1 MVVLQSNDDMTE
13 DRSTKESILKMMV
26 QISQSDGNL
35 SDAEIFFLAQ
45 LAKNFGF
52 SVDTLQSFLS
62 QNDESF
68 SIPSAELDRM
78 TILYHLLFFIKS
90 DGMVHPE
97 EEKMIYHFGFKLG
110 FNESL
115 IRDMLAIIKNHI
127 GKNLPPDDLLITIRK
142 YLN

>member
-1 MVVLQSNDDMTE
+1 MVALQSNNNMTE
-13 DRSTKESILKMMV
+13 DQITKESILKMMV
-26 QISQSDGNL
+26 QLSQSDGNL
-35 SDAEIFFLAQ
+35 SDAEIFFIAR

-52 SVDTLQSFLS
+52 NMDTLQRLLS
-62 QNDESF
+62 NNDESF

-115 IRDMLAIIKNHI
+115 IRDMLEIIKNHI
-127 GKNLPPDDLLITIRK
+127 GKYLPPEDLLITIRK

>member
-1 MVVLQSNDDMTE
+1 MVALQSNINMTE
-13 DRSTKESILKMMV
+13 DKSTKESILKMMV
-26 QISQSDGNL
+26 QLSQSDRNL

-45 LAKNFGF
+45 LTKNFGF
-52 SVDTLQSFLS
+52 NTDTLQRLLLH
-62 QNDESF
+62 NDESF

-78 TILYHLLFFIKS
+78 IILYYLLFFIKS

-97 EEKMIYHFGFKLG
+97 EESMIYHFGFKLG

-115 IRDMLAIIKNHI
+115 IRDMLAIIKSHI
-127 GKNLPPDDLLITIRK
+127 GRYLPPEDLLITIRK

>member
-1 MVVLQSNDDMTE
+1 MVVLQSNEDMTE
-13 DRSTKESILKMMV
+13 DQSTKESILKMMV

-35 SDAEIFFLAQ
+35 SDAEFFFLAQ

-52 SVDTLQSFLS
+52 SVDTLQSLLS